1 MKKIFLLL
9 SICVFATGMLTGCG
23 STSSSVK
30 SSRSASSYE
39 KEIAQLRKNIRD
51 LEADKRS
58 DMERLE
64 QDKNT
69 EIVEL
74 MMAKEDLEKSLR
86 SEIGSE
92 QATLSMTD
100 RGLVISFL
108 AEIFFDPGRDVIGP
122 EGKEV
127 LKKVAKILNKDVRDS
142 RIAVDGHTD
151 DDPIKYSGWKSNW
164 ELSSARAL
172 AVLHF
177 LIEEGGVNPD
187 RLSADAYGE
196 YTPLASN
203 RTVEGKQKNRRV
215 EIVVLP
221 AQIKKVR

>member
-1 MKKIFLLL
+1 
-9 SICVFATGMLTGCG
+9 MLTGCETTSG
-23 STSSSVK
+23 SAK
-30 SSRSASSYE
+30 SSRSTSSYE
-39 KEIAQLRKNIRD
+39 RETAQLRKTIRD
-51 LEADKRS
+51 LKSEKRY
-58 DMERLE
+58 DLERLE

-74 MMAKEDLEKSLR
+74 IMAKEDLERSLR
-86 SEIGSE
+86 SEIGSD

-122 EGKEV
+122 EGKAV

-203 RTVEGKQKNRRV
+203 STAEGKQKNRRV

-221 AQIKKVR
+221 PEISKAR